1 MDEGSLSV
9 SSTAGGMPISS
20 AAPAKF
26 RWKLL
31 GLLVLLAALIAAV
44 FSFRRLRG
52 SEFHWDQFVAAFRLL
67 DPAWLTAAIVLILLT
82 YVGRALRWQVLLRPV
97 CPSPSLWRILVATA
111 IGFTAIV
118 LFGRPGELVRPY
130 LIAVKEKVP
139 FSSQLAAWLL
149 ERIYDLLVVLLLFGF
164 ALIQVNASLI
174 SLGPGLQF
182 VLRSGGYLV
191 AGLCAVCFLFLLGAR
206 HFSGAMQRRFLSA
219 VTFLPE
225 NYYKKLEQ
233 VVTAFASGMESTR
246 SHSFVFLLVFY
257 TLVEWSI
264 IIASNYCLFKAF
276 PDTAQFTVTDTLI
289 FCGFVGLGSAVQ
301 IPGIGGG
308 MQVASIL
315 ILTEFF
321 GLTLEVSSAVAI
333 LIWFTTYVVIIP
345 IGVSLALHEG
355 LNWKNLKQIETRFP
369 E

>member
-1 MDEGSLSV
+1 
-9 SSTAGGMPISS
+9 MPIS
-20 AAPAKF
+20 AEAPTKF

-31 GLLVLLAALIAAV
+31 GLLVLVAALIAAV

-52 SEFHWDQFVAAFRLL
+52 SEFHWDQFAATFRLL

-82 YVGRALRWQVLLRPV
+82 YVGRALRWQVLMRPV
-97 CPSPSLWRILVATA
+97 CSSPSLWRIFVATA

-130 LIAVKEKVP
+130 LISVKEKVT

-164 ALIQVNASLI
+164 ALSQVHASQVP
-174 SLGPGLQF
+174 LGPGLQF

-191 AGLCAVCFLFLLGAR
+191 AGISALCFLFLLGVR

-233 VVTAFASGMESTR
+233 VVTAFVSGMESTR

-257 TLVEWSI
+257 TLIEWAI
-264 IIASNYCLFKAF
+264 IVASNYCLFKAF
-276 PDTAQFTVTDTLI
+276 PSTSYFTVRDTLI
-289 FCGFVGLGSAVQ
+289 FCGFVGIGSAIQ

-321 GLTLEVSSAVAI
+321 GLTLEISSAVAI
-333 LIWFTTYVVIIP
+333 LIWLTTYVVIIP
-345 IGVSLALHEG
+345 IGVFLSLREG
-355 LNWKNLKQIETRFP
+355 LNWKNLKQIETRLP

>member
-1 MDEGSLSV
+1 MAV
-9 SSTAGGMPISS
+9 
-20 AAPAKF
+20 
-26 RWKLL
+26 
-31 GLLVLLAALIAAV
+31 AALLILAV

-52 SEFHWDQFVAAFRLL
+52 SEFHWDQFAATFRQL
-67 DPAWLTAAIVLILLT
+67 DPAWLAAAVLLILFT

-97 CPSPSLWRILVATA
+97 CPNPSLWRILVATA

-130 LIAVKEKVP
+130 LIAIKEKVT

-164 ALIQVNASLI
+164 ALSQVHASHV
-174 SLGPGLQF
+174 SLGPGLQV
-182 VLRSGGYLV
+182 VLRTGGYLV
-191 AGLCAVCFLFLLGAR
+191 AGICALCFLFLLGVR
-206 HFSGAMQRRFLSA
+206 HFSGAMQRRFLSSI
-219 VTFLPE
+219 TFLPV

-233 VVTAFASGMESTR
+233 VVVAFAAGMESTR
-246 SHSFVFLLVFY
+246 SRGFILLLIFY
-257 TLVEWSI
+257 TLVEWAVIVASI
-264 IIASNYCLFKAF
+264 FCLFKAF
-276 PDTAQFTVTDTLI
+276 PATSEFSAIDTLI

-301 IPGIGGG
+301 IPGVGGG

-321 GLTLEVSSAVAI
+321 GLTLEVSSGAAI
-333 LIWFTTYVVIIP
+333 LIWITTYVAIVP
-345 IGVSLALHEG
+345 IGLLLALREG
-355 LNWKNLKQIETRFP
+355 LNWKNLKQLETRLP